1 MHKISLLAATLLV
14 STALAGCTSSHPPA
28 PPAIDSAQPT
38 HAAVTPAEITG
49 TLFNENGLKLPA
61 AAVLTITL
69 SAVESGN
76 SATKVLAQKV
86 EKLGNRTFP
95 LHYQLPLDNLVI
107 TANSKAILT
116 AAVSDNKKVIMTTK
130 TLQSITMSSS
140 QQHDLTLV
148 PVANVAIKSGN

>member
-1 MHKISLLAATLLV
+1 MHKISLLAATLIV
-14 STALAGCTSSHPPA
+14 STALTGCVSSHPPL
-28 PPAIDSAQPT
+28 PPVVDGAEPT
-38 HAAVTPAEITG
+38 NAVVTPAEITG
-49 TLFNENGLKLPA
+49 TLFNENSLKLPA

-69 SAVESGN
+69 SAVENGN

-95 LHYQLPLDNLVI
+95 LHYQLPLDKLVI
-107 TANSKAILT
+107 TAESKAILT

-130 TLQSITMSSS
+130 TLQPIIMSSS

-148 PVANVAIKSGN
+148 PVANVAIKSAN